1 MYPLAFGFGFRYV
14 AVGTT
19 MVSEVETP
27 LPVFPMDVIYAGA
40 SARFLAKVQTDAEK
54 SLGSYGPKEQ
64 EACMVVKLSNGGRL
78 NRVFEQMGVSYG
90 PRPLPGSEAFRPA
103 SRKKKADLSKKEGE
117 SHLS

>member
-1 MYPLAFGFGFRYV
+1 
-14 AVGTT
+14 

-27 LPVFPMDVIYAGA
+27 LPVFPMDVIYAEA

-64 EACMVVKLSNGGRL
+64 EACMVVKLSNGGR
-78 NRVFEQMGVSYG
+78 MGVSYG

-103 SRKKKADLSKKEGE
+103 SRKQKADLSKKEGE